1 MKYPINKEFFPFS
14 HFTPPI
20 KNAKAAGRMNTFIKS
35 PKWLWKD
42 REVQVTKKLVKS
54 YDGAEVEML
63 FFEPYGIEKSAPC
76 LVYYHGGGFF
86 FSAAGYHYRLAKQYA
101 LETPCKV
108 AFVQYR
114 LTPKHPYP
122 TPLNDCFAALEW
134 VFENA
139 DRLGVNKK
147 KIAVA
152 GDSAGGNLAAAV
164 CQMTRDKGKDMP
176 LFQLLIYPVTD
187 RRIQTESCRKYTDTP
202 MWNSKL
208 SVIMWNG
215 YIQADKA
222 VDIAYASP
230 METESFENL
239 PNAYVETA
247 EFDCLHDEA
256 VAYAQ
261 ELQKAGV
268 TAELFET
275 KGTMHG
281 FDFVQN
287 APTAKTALLRRI
299 KYMKKQFYTCHPNS
313 EG

>member
-1 MKYPINKEFFPFS
+1 MKYPINKEFFPFAY
-14 HFTPPI
+14 FTPPI
-20 KNAKAAGRMNTFIKS
+20 KSAKAAGRMNTFIKS

-54 YDGAEVEML
+54 YDGTEIEIL

-86 FSAAGYHYRLAKQYA
+86 FSAAGYHYKLAKRYA
-101 LETPCKV
+101 LEAPCKV

-122 TPLNDCFAALEW
+122 TPVNDCFAALEW

-139 DRLGVNKK
+139 DKLGVNKK

-164 CQMTRDKGKDMP
+164 SQMARDKEKDMP

-187 RRIQTESCRKYTDTP
+187 RRNQNESCRKYTDTP

-215 YIQADKA
+215 YIQSDKA
-222 VDIAYASP
+222 GDMKYASP
-230 METESFENL
+230 MEAESFENL
-239 PNAYVETA
+239 PNAYIETA

-256 VAYAQ
+256 VAYAYAL
-261 ELQKAGV
+261 EKAGV
-268 TAELFET
+268 TTELVET

-281 FDFVQN
+281 FDIVQN
-287 APTAKTALLRRI
+287 APTSRAALLRRV
-299 KYMKKQFYTCHPNS
+299 KYMKKQFYDKF
-313 EG
+313 